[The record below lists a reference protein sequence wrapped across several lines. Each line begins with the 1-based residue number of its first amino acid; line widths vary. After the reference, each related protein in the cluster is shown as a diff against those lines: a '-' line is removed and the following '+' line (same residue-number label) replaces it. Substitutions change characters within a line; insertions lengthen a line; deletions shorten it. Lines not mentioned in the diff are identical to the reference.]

1 MSYAVNFRVLAFVVA
16 LTLSTFGILISARDS
31 EAREARTRA
40 NAVKIAKEYLGTPY
54 KYGGTNK
61 RGMDCSGLV
70 YRVFHHRMD
79 MKTVPRTAAD
89 QWRWKGAIRRVS
101 LGGTKPGD
109 LVFSDF
115 DRNGGVD
122 HVGIAVRRDGR
133 LQMINALRPGKKLGY
148 LSIDKKYYVGSKR
161 WLRR

>member
-1 MSYAVNFRVLAFVVA
+1 VLAFVAA
-16 LTLSTFGILISARDS
+16 LTLATFGILISARDS

-70 YRVFHHRMD
+70 YRVFHYRMD
-79 MKTVPRTAAD
+79 MTSVPRTAAD
-89 QWRWKGAIRRVS
+89 QWKWRGAVKRVS
-101 LGGTKPGD
+101 LSGTKPGD

-115 DRNGGVD
+115 DRNGRVD
-122 HVGIAVRRDGR
+122 HVGIAASKDGE
-133 LQMINALRPGKKLGY
+133 LKMINALQPGKNLGY
-148 LSIDKKYYVGSKR
+148 LSIDKRYYVGSKR
-161 WLRR
+161 WLRS

>member
-1 MSYAVNFRVLAFVVA
+1 LSYTVNFRVLAFVAA
-16 LTLSTFGILISARDS
+16 LTLATFGILISARDS

-70 YRVFHHRMD
+70 YRVFYHRMG
-79 MKTVPRTAAD
+79 MTNVPRTAAD

-101 LGGTKPGD
+101 LGSTKPGD

-115 DRNGGVD
+115 DRNGRVD

-148 LSIDKKYYVGSKR
+148 LSIDKRYYVGSKR